1 MRRKL
6 FLSTCLF
13 VLASLFFGVRPVSA
27 NTTLQ
32 IGEYNVEIGWLT
44 EPPIAGQQNGI
55 VVNVSSRDDPDSDEN
70 GTIDVSALKVAVVYG
85 GETRTLAL
93 RPLGENTFGQFVAPI
108 LPTRPGQ
115 YTVRLSGNLGDL
127 KNISGEVQ
135 PEEVLATSVLQFPPA
150 ADPQSPTGGFG
161 LAGWLAVVGMVTGL
175 AGLLVA
181 VITLRKSRQ

>member
-1 MRRKL
+1 VITLPRCILIPTPLLRG
-6 FLSTCLF
+6 C
-13 VLASLFFGVRPVSA
+13 ASSLWTIE
-27 NTTLQ
+27 NN
-32 IGEYNVEIGWLT
+32 IGK
-44 EPPIAGQQNGI
+44 P
-55 VVNVSSRDDPDSDEN
+55 
-70 GTIDVSALKVAVVYG
+70 
-85 GETRTLAL
+85 
-93 RPLGENTFGQFVAPI
+93 
-108 LPTRPGQ
+108 
-115 YTVRLSGNLGDL
+115 TVRLSGNLGDL